1 MADTISRIVNVG
13 IAVAA
18 LATNAVAQGGPQRTV
33 LVTGASSGIGR
44 KVTERLA
51 ANGFFVYA
59 GARAQKDSTTST
71 RSRTCRR

>member
-1 MADTISRIVNVG
+1 MADTISRIMIAG

-18 LATNAVAQGGPQRTV
+18 LATNSFAQNSPQRAV

-51 ANGFFVYA
+51 ANGFLVY
-59 GARAQKDSTTST
+59 R
-71 RSRTCRR
+71 